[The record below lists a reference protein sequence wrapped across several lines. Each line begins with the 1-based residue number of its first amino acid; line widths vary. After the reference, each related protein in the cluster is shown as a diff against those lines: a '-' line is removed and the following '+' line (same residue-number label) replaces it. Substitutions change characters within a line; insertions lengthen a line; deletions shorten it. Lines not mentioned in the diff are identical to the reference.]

1 MRSLIVPLNSKKKSN
16 LNITLV
22 GGKGANLLRLNQFSF
37 TTPPG
42 FIITTEVFE
51 KFIQQPPPPNVSTF
65 RTSDSESKKFYKN
78 PISSLI
84 IDPVFARKI
93 EKNLQKLSGTFAV
106 RSSMVGEDQVN
117 ASFAGQLDTFLNV
130 SVENILSAIKKCYVS
145 LYNPNVQ
152 QYISTKKPQLATEET
167 DQKAMAVVVQQMVQA
182 IYSGVAFTA
191 NPING
196 RREVIIEA
204 TTGIGEKIVSEG
216 VTPDRYIVNARG
228 KIEKMMP
235 VTKDRPLLTSKQILQ
250 LAESA
255 NLITRHMGFPQ
266 DIEWVW
272 DGESFVFL
280 QTRPISNLNGK
291 NIYSSKLMADMSP
304 GLLKPLQW
312 STCTQAMVTKVFGR
326 LFTEIMGP
334 NNFDFKLSIRLIHSR
349 LYANVTFFEEL
360 LNQLGLPVN
369 FFEMITRDENEQRRK
384 PPLTIRFLFILVFR
398 FVPFIL
404 KYARVSEQMN
414 DFLIKQDSL
423 LEKYRESDWIQ
434 AKIQEKYQHLNQL
447 IKLHRDAQWNIIICS
462 LNMSIRNTLLKKMVR
477 RHAPSVESSD
487 LIKGLYGLKGLE
499 PNRCINKL
507 SSQLQQFSE
516 KIIKLCIEGNSLA
529 IQKELS
535 SSQAGEK
542 LLTDFHTFLQKFGH
556 FSANTTNFTEKRWVE
571 NTDMI
576 WSMIGSGALKETKA
590 DVTND
595 KKIWIEKKNEVL
607 KQLSFLH
614 RPVFRFLLN
623 TTVKYL
629 NLREKISLV
638 LSEDTYQIRRL
649 ILSMGE
655 DLVKKDLI
663 SKPEDVFYFYFE
675 ELELILNHNSDSAA
689 IKDRIALRKSRL
701 EADEKIIPDDTICG
715 DQVIPV
721 YSGEED
727 SGDFLSGI
735 CGSSG
740 YIKGYAYVVKN
751 PEEVNRTLTSDDILV
766 VPFSHV
772 GWTLLFSHIG
782 GIVAETGGQLS
793 HTSIIAREYGIPAV
807 VNVHRAIHSIR
818 TGQPLTLDADN
829 GRVYLK
835 HLNPLKGG

>member
-1 MRSLIVPLNSKKKSN
+1 MKSLIVPLNSKKKSH
-16 LNITLV
+16 LNMVLV
-22 GGKGANLLRLNQFSF
+22 GGKGANLLKLNQFNF
-37 TTPPG
+37 PIPPG
-42 FIITTEVFE
+42 FIITTEAFV
-51 KFIQQPPPPNVSTF
+51 KLIRQSPKKNISTF
-65 RTSDSESKKFYKN
+65 RTSDSESKQISEN
-78 PISSLI
+78 AISSLI

-117 ASFAGQLDTFLNV
+117 ASFAGQLDTFLNITA
-130 SVENILSAIKKCYVS
+130 ENILSAIEECYLS

-152 QYISTKKPQLATEET
+152 QYISAKKPNLAAEET
-167 DQKAMAVVVQQMVQA
+167 DQKVMAVVVQQMVQA
-182 IYSGVAFTA
+182 VYSGIAFTS

-204 TTGIGEKIVSEG
+204 TAGIGDKIVSEG
-216 VTPDRYIVNARG
+216 VTPDRYFVNARG
-228 KIEKMMP
+228 KIDKMMP
-235 VTKDRPLLTSKQILQ
+235 VIKDRPILTTQQILQ

-255 NLITRHMGFPQ
+255 NNITRHMGFPQ

-280 QTRPISNLNGK
+280 QTRPISTLNGK

-312 STCTQAMVTKVFGR
+312 STCTQAMVTNVFGR
-326 LFTEIMGP
+326 LFTEIIGP
-334 NNFDFKLSIRLIHSR
+334 NKFDFKLSIRLIHSR

-398 FVPFIL
+398 FVPFVC
-404 KYARVSEQMN
+404 KYARVSDQMN
-414 DFLIKQDSL
+414 DFLMKQDSL
-423 LEKYRESDWIQ
+423 LEKYRETDWIQ
-434 AKIQEKYQHLNQL
+434 AKIQDKFKHLNQL
-447 IKLHRDAQWNIIICS
+447 IKLHRDAQWNIIIS
-462 LNMSIRNTLLKKMVR
+462 SFNMSIRNTLLKKMVR

-499 PNRCINKL
+499 PNRYINKL
-507 SSQLQQFSE
+507 SGQLQQFPE
-516 KIIKLCIEGNSLA
+516 EAIKLCIEGDSLA
-529 IQKELS
+529 IKKELS
-535 SSQAGEK
+535 SSKSGEM
-542 LLTDFHTFLQKFGH
+542 LLTDFHAFLQKFGH
-556 FSANTTNFTEKRWVE
+556 FSANTTNFTEKRWIE
-571 NTDMI
+571 NTDML

-590 DVTND
+590 EVTGN
-595 KKIWIEKKNEVL
+595 KKIWLEKKNEVL
-607 KQLSFLH
+607 KHLSFLH
-614 RPVFRFLLN
+614 RPVFRFLLK
-623 TTVKYL
+623 TTVKYM
-629 NLREKISLV
+629 NLREKISLL

-655 DLVKKDLI
+655 DLAKNDLI
-663 SKPEDVFYFYFE
+663 SKPDDIFYLYFD
-675 ELELILNHNSDSAA
+675 ELESILNHSSDSAV
-689 IKDRIALRKSRL
+689 IKDKIALRKSQL
-701 EADEKIIPDDTICG
+701 EEDEKIVPDDTICG
-715 DQVIPV
+715 DQVIQV
-721 YSGEED
+721 YSGEAEP
-727 SGDFLSGI
+727 GDFLSGI

-740 YIKGYAYVVKN
+740 YKKGYAYVVKS

-782 GIVAETGGQLS
+782 GIIAETGGQLS
-793 HTSIIAREYGIPAV
+793 HTSIIAREYCIPAL

-835 HLNPLKGG
+835 HNNPLKGG